1 MDEQG
6 KQLRPSEGEDGAI
19 NFLFLLMIILNVL
32 IITDLFL
39 SVLQSPTTLIFIRV
53 ALMLIVLG
61 FLSANGLRHP
71 EIRGRGWVSL
81 LSGFLLVFLGSLVEL
96 LSLLPSTA
104 GYFARLSP
112 SALNFMQNMFFDL
125 LGYFCL
131 AYGFFLWIPSIIEA
145 RRRMERTA
153 SELEEK
159 VRERTSSLQAIN
171 EQLFR
176 NKIELEEAG
185 RHKNEF
191 LASVSHELKTP
202 LNSILGFCR
211 LLQEGR
217 QGELNPR
224 QAKSIQIIDNN
235 GRNLLE
241 QINKLL
247 DFSRIEFETVR
258 LDLKEIS
265 VSAVLQETLAM
276 MEPLA
281 RQKGLAL
288 ECDTSA
294 GPQNQITDPTVLKQ
308 LLLGILDNAIK
319 FTDQG
324 AVSVKTGQDNLTW
337 WIMISDTG
345 VGIAPKDLPFIFEAF
360 RQGDGSLSRRY
371 GGTGLGLTIARKLT
385 TFLHGEI
392 TVNSTP
398 GQGSAFTIHLPCGA
412 PPAAVSEELSPG
424 GSRRNITLPKED

>member
-1 MDEQG
+1 MARDKGQKNRE
-6 KQLRPSEGEDGAI
+6 SEDGAI
-19 NFLFLLMIILNVL
+19 NFLFLLMVILNIL

-39 SVLQSPTTLIFIRV
+39 SILQSQTTLIFIRV

-61 FLSANGLRHP
+61 FLAANGSRHP
-71 EIRGRGWVSL
+71 EIRGRGWISL
-81 LSGFLLVFLGSLVEL
+81 LSGFTLVFLGSLIDL
-96 LSLLPSTA
+96 LTRLPETA
-104 GYFARLSP
+104 DYFGFFSYP
-112 SALNFMQNMFFDL
+112 ALNFLENIFFDL
-125 LGYFCL
+125 IGYFCL

-145 RRRMERTA
+145 RRRVERTA

-159 VRERTSSLQAIN
+159 VRERTRSLQEIN
-171 EQLFR
+171 DQLFR

-211 LLQEGR
+211 LLLENR

-224 QAKSIQIIDNN
+224 QTKSIQIIENN

-247 DFSRIEFETVR
+247 DFSRIEFERVR
-258 LDLKEIS
+258 LNLKEIP
-265 VSAVLQETLAM
+265 VSELLQETLSV

-281 RQKGLAL
+281 RNKGISLGFDPS
-288 ECDTSA
+288 E
-294 GPQNQITDPTVLKQ
+294 GPERQVTDPDVLKQ

-319 FTDQG
+319 FTDKG
-324 AVSVKTGQDNLTW
+324 SVFVETGESGTRW
-337 WIMISDTG
+337 WIKISDTG
-345 VGIAPKDLPFIFEAF
+345 IGIAEKDLANIFEPF
-360 RQGDGSLSRRY
+360 RQGDGSLSRRF
-371 GGTGLGLTIARKLT
+371 GGTGLGLTIARKLA

-392 TVNSTP
+392 TVISTP
-398 GQGSAFTIHLPCGA
+398 GEGSTFTIHLPSA
-412 PPAAVSEELSPG
+412 ASPASAGEEQAPG
-424 GSRRNITLPKED
+424 GSSLNTPSSKED

>member
-1 MDEQG
+1 MNQR
-6 KQLRPSEGEDGAI
+6 QRPSEGEDGAI
-19 NFLFLLMIILNVL
+19 NFLFLLMIILNIL

-39 SVLQSPTTLIFIRV
+39 SILQSPTTLIFIRV

-96 LSLLPSTA
+96 MSLLPSTA
-104 GYFARLSP
+104 SYFARLSP

-145 RRRMERTA
+145 RRRVERTA

-159 VRERTSSLQAIN
+159 VRVRTRSLQAIN

-185 RHKNEF
+185 RHKDEF

-211 LLQEGR
+211 LLSEGR

-235 GRNLLE
+235 GRNLLD

-258 LDLKEIS
+258 LDLKEVS
-265 VSAVLQETLAM
+265 VNALLQESLAV

-281 RQKGLAL
+281 RHKGLAL
-288 ECDTSA
+288 ECDNSA
-294 GPQNQITDPTVLKQ
+294 GPVRQVTDPTVLKQ
-308 LLLGILDNAIK
+308 LLLGILDNAVK

-324 AVSVKTGQDNLTW
+324 AVRLETGQKVDGW
-337 WIMISDTG
+337 WIRVSDTG
-345 VGIAPKDLPFIFEAF
+345 IGIAEKDLPFIFEAF

-385 TFLHGEI
+385 TFLHGDI
-392 TVNSTP
+392 TVQSTP
-398 GQGSAFTIHLPCGA
+398 GQGSAFTIHLPYGA

-424 GSRRNITLPKED
+424 GSRRNIPLPKED